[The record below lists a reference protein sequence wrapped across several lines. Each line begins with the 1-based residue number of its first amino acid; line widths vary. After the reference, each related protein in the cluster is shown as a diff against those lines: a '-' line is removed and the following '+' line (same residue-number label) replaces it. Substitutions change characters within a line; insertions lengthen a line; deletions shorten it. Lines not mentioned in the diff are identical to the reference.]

1 MCDIKLLRIKKKC
14 ATPLEPEILTIEF
27 GNDQVGLCSKCWNK
41 ICDTNFEWGK
51 TPRPT
56 MEQILSEETRGLV
69 GAIKTEYKERGLT
82 NSLESGE
89 EENE

>member
-56 MEQILSEETRGLV
+56 MGQILSEETRGLV